1 MWVFIAVSS
10 TKFNSDR
17 PRAFLKTSTAKTD
30 VCCLQGEEARS
41 FLQAV
46 TRHGLCISFQTN
58 QLKRLEEHTGSLCSS
73 LELRWGE
80 NMTPFVSLPVPDHFR
95 SPGGKHCAKSRGSD
109 WSSSWLRSL
118 RGSSISSGN
127 TANLMDRVPGKDR
140 QENLWPRN
148 GLLRKDKKQST
159 YFFQLEKVSGAF

>member
-1 MWVFIAVSS
+1 M
-10 TKFNSDR
+10 
-17 PRAFLKTSTAKTD
+17 
-30 VCCLQGEEARS
+30 
-41 FLQAV
+41 
-46 TRHGLCISFQTN
+46 
-58 QLKRLEEHTGSLCSS
+58 
-73 LELRWGE
+73 
-80 NMTPFVSLPVPDHFR
+80 
-95 SPGGKHCAKSRGSD
+95 KSRGSD

-127 TANLMDRVPGKDR
+127 TANLMDRVPRRDR